1 MAAPQPSAVRFFAPD
16 HPALA
21 VTIRARL
28 EQRRK
33 DLIEELLLAADWADF
48 TKRRGVVQG
57 IDEALLHCSEV
68 ERDLNERH
76 K

>member
-1 MAAPQPSAVRFFAPD
+1 MPTPQPSAVRFYSPD

-21 VTIRARL
+21 ATIRARL

-33 DLIEELLLAADWADF
+33 ELLDHVLLAADWPDY
-48 TKRRGVVQG
+48 TKRRGTIYG
-57 IDEALLHCSEV
+57 IDEAIRLCDEV
-68 ERDLNERH
+68 EKELNERH

>member
-1 MAAPQPSAVRFFAPD
+1 MPTPQPSAVRFYAPD

-21 VTIRARL
+21 ATIRARL
-28 EQRRK
+28 EQRRAE
-33 DLIEELLLAADWADF
+33 LIEQLLLAADWPDF

-68 ERDLNERH
+68 ERELNERH